1 MNMRMGGYYGPE
13 ILHEMSEGKT
23 MVGKE
28 RQCKEGLGRA
38 TLIAGLG

>member
-23 MVGKE
+23 RRGKE